1 MINVA
6 IGLLWTDINE
16 IPPVL
21 PIHSSPASTSD
32 VDVLPIWKDSGFRR
46 LSEWSVKLRQA
57 AAV

>member
-1 MINVA
+1 MMNVA

-32 VDVLPIWKDSGFRR
+32 VVVLPIWKDSGFRR
-46 LSEWSVKLRQA
+46 LSGWSVKLR
-57 AAV
+57 